1 MLFFCGMA
9 KKIVKEIKSKKGKQL
24 GQTITEYT
32 RLGKR
37 MRELRIKRG
46 YSSFESFAY
55 DNDLPRVLYGNYE
68 KGEGNITYKNLLKVI
83 KALNV
88 SITEFFSEGFN

>member
-1 MLFFCGMA
+1 MLLLCVMA
-9 KKIVKEIKSKKGKQL
+9 KKMVKKVAKKKGKQL
-24 GQTITEYT
+24 GQINADFSA
-32 RLGKR
+32 LGKR
-37 MRELRIKRG
+37 MKDLRIRKG
-46 YSSFESFAY
+46 YNSFEAFAY

-88 SITEFFSEGFN
+88 SVSEFFSEGF

>member
-1 MLFFCGMA
+1 MLLLCVMA
-9 KKIVKEIKSKKGKQL
+9 KKVVKDKKDKKSKQL
-24 GQTITEYT
+24 GQVTTEYT
-32 RLGKR
+32 KLGKR
-37 MRELRIKRG
+37 MKELRIKKG
-46 YSSFESFAY
+46 YSSFEAFAY

-88 SITEFFSEGFN
+88 SITEFFSEGF

>member
-1 MLFFCGMA
+1 MA
-9 KKIVKEIKSKKGKQL
+9 KKIVKDKKSKKGEQL
-24 GQTITEYT
+24 GQVTTEHT
-32 RLGKR
+32 KLGMR
-37 MRELRIKRG
+37 MKELRIKKG

-88 SITEFFSEGFN
+88 SVSEFFSKGFN

>member
-1 MLFFCGMA
+1 MA
-9 KKIVKEIKSKKGKQL
+9 KKTIKAVKSKKAKQL
-24 GQTITEYT
+24 TGANVDFMK
-32 RLGKR
+32 LGKR
-37 MRELRIKRG
+37 MRELRIKKG

-83 KALNV
+83 KALNI
-88 SITEFFSEGFN
+88 SITEFFSEGFK

>member
-1 MLFFCGMA
+1 MA
-9 KKIVKEIKSKKGKQL
+9 KKIIKVVKDKKVKQL
-24 GQTITEYT
+24 TGTSTDFIK
-32 RLGKR
+32 LGKR
-37 MRELRIKRG
+37 MRELRIKKG

-83 KALNV
+83 KALNI
-88 SITEFFSEGFN
+88 SITEFFSEGFK